1 MGEVFLAHD
10 PDRDQLVAIKLLKAG
25 FDQGKIRE
33 RLAREACAAAT
44 LSHSNIATVLGFGV
58 HEGQSFLVREYIPGD
73 TLADLIGRRE
83 PLPLNRRLQLLEDL
97 CAGLVHAHRAEIPH
111 LHVKPANLII
121 APGGV
126 LKIVDFG
133 LGRVFDST
141 MMASG
146 VGVGT
151 ANYMSPEQ
159 IIGRKNVDHRSD
171 AFSVAAV
178 AYELL
183 SFEQAFPG
191 AFRDVFVRLTHGHPR
206 QLSSLCPGLDPA
218 IERIVEQGLEKDPE
232 RRYQDLERMRQDI
245 VAVRQRLGA
254 AQLERID
261 GVGARDAAPVE
272 EPAPAQSRLRLVVP
286 AEAVPPPVLEPVSP
300 PVPEPM
306 RVSEPVVMAAPPI
319 EAEAPR
325 VTTVASSAAD
335 PAAAHGEAGTGRIPD
350 EEPPAA
356 ASVPAPQSPAPAAG
370 PPEPVAALVPQ
381 RQPEDRVAPSR
392 LVWAAGLGAL
402 LILGMGVPA
411 YLLRSPADSA
421 PSPVSATPPVTP
433 DPAPEST
440 AAVPPSGARGRARQ
454 PARTASRTVP
464 AAQASVETTETTGPG
479 DGVVAAYRERTRLAV
494 RRGDQRAILQQTVE
508 GLDKGD
514 DEYLRRVLGELTREA
529 RNEAA
534 AAAARATGASTTSF
548 YEAAARTEQEALRLH
563 ELGAMG
569 PAVERFWDAAR
580 LYRQAVAQV
589 RAEGKGSK
597 P

>member
-25 FDQGKIRE
+25 ADQGKIRE

-44 LSHSNIATVLGFGV
+44 LNHSNIATVLGFGV
-58 HEGQSFLVREYIPGD
+58 HEGQSFLVREYVPGE
-73 TLADLIGRRE
+73 TLGELIGRRE
-83 PLPLNRRLQLLEDL
+83 PLTLGRRLQLLEDL
-97 CAGLVHAHRAEIPH
+97 CAGLAHAHRAEIPH
-111 LHVKPANLII
+111 LHIKPANLII

-141 MMASG
+141 MLASG

-206 QLSSLCPGLDPA
+206 QLTSFCAGLDPA

-232 RRYQDLERMRQDI
+232 RRYQDLERLRQDI
-245 VAVRQRLGA
+245 VAVRQRLDA
-254 AQLERID
+254 RQLERID
-261 GVGARDAAPVE
+261 GVGIPPTAE
-272 EPAPAQSRLRLVVP
+272 ELAPAARLRLVVP
-286 AEAVPPPVLEPVSP
+286 GEAAQAPVREPVAP
-300 PVPEPM
+300 APVGEPVP
-306 RVSEPVVMAAPPI
+306 VSEPMVPFAAPPI
-319 EAEAPR
+319 EAEAPLAM
-325 VTTVASSAAD
+325 TDAGTAAD
-335 PAAAHGEAGTGRIPD
+335 PAAAHAG
-350 EEPPAA
+350 PAA
-356 ASVPAPQSPAPAAG
+356 RDRTRHEEATAAAGVPPPESPAPAQ
-370 PPEPVAALVPQ
+370 PDPVAALVPQ
-381 RQPEDRVAPSR
+381 RKPEDRVAPSR

-411 YLLRSPADSA
+411 YLLRSPASDATSA
-421 PSPVSATPPVTP
+421 PMSALPSVAA
-433 DPAPEST
+433 DPSAESA
-440 AAVPPSGARGRARQ
+440 AAVRPPSVARRVRQ
-454 PARTASRTVP
+454 PARTASRAIPP
-464 AAQASVETTETTGPG
+464 AQTSEEPG
-479 DGVVAAYRERTRLAV
+479 AIGEGLAAYRERTRLAL

-508 GLDKGD
+508 GLDKAD
-514 DEYLRRVLGELTREA
+514 DQYLRRVLGDLTREA
-529 RNEAA
+529 KDEAA
-534 AAAARATGASTTSF
+534 AAAARATAANTTSF
-548 YEAAARTEQEALRLH
+548 YQAAARTEQEALRLH
-563 ELGAMG
+563 DLGAMG

-580 LYRQAVAQV
+580 LYRQALAQV
-589 RAEGKGSK
+589 RTEGKGSK